1 MAAVIVPSSLPT
13 AMASEYVHV
22 PVPAS
27 IPADCSRDVSA
38 ELADFLNTVGP
49 HTIVEFAPAGCY
61 RVERQIDVHGRVG
74 VVLDGQGATLKRTE
88 STPAELRYPNGNAFL
103 ELLQWTGG
111 GVSDLRIQGINLVS
125 DKEELGDAYGAWDQ
139 SMEFDAGINVR
150 GGSDLVLEN
159 LFIDGTFGDGIQI
172 QRMGGNPRNITVRDV
187 TISHNGRQGI
197 SISSATGVLIDRANI
212 VGSRR
217 GGIDIEP
224 AGTTF
229 VAEQIEIRNST
240 IASWLLAF
248 PSQGSGLANHVYI
261 HDNLIVRT
269 GVPFVKVFSTAGLR
283 RTDWRVV
290 NNTVTYGLGS
300 PQPAMVFD
308 NVSDVVVDGNVLRL
322 KERRSQVAVGL
333 KNGSTAVIT
342 NNWFLGALPDPDYV
356 QTQPGSIW
364 IGGNNSVVTKPPAT
378 NRWVPPSTGPDEPPA
393 RPDASTPLEDTNPPQ
408 ADIVPKTL
416 RAARATVDVRE
427 PATKGK
433 RLRIKGRLTTSR
445 SNAVS
450 FLGYSGEIAIQFRA
464 RGKETFRT
472 MAVVRSSPNGSFTL
486 KKLKARRSGF
496 WRVQFRGDST
506 FSAASSKPD
515 FVLVVKRR
523 QREMAAGL
531 VVG

>member
-1 MAAVIVPSSLPT
+1 
-13 AMASEYVHV
+13 
-22 PVPAS
+22 
-27 IPADCSRDVSA
+27 
-38 ELADFLNTVGP
+38 
-49 HTIVEFAPAGCY
+49 
-61 RVERQIDVHGRVG
+61 
-74 VVLDGQGATLKRTE
+74 
-88 STPAELRYPNGNAFL
+88 
-103 ELLQWTGG
+103 
-111 GVSDLRIQGINLVS
+111 
-125 DKEELGDAYGAWDQ
+125 
-139 SMEFDAGINVR
+139 
-150 GGSDLVLEN
+150 
-159 LFIDGTFGDGIQI
+159 
-172 QRMGGNPRNITVRDV
+172 MGGNPRNITVRDV

-197 SISSATGVLIDRANI
+197 SISSATGVRIDRANI

-261 HDNLIVRT
+261 HDNIIVRT